1 MEQFYFNTELQYS
14 LMDIAEESSSVIK
27 SIITIAFI
35 IIKTF

>member
-27 SIITIAFI
+27 LISNIAFTI
-35 IIKTF
+35 MMYL